1 MTKPG
6 LRSSEAFFSLCLAI
20 VAAALVLFIAIGTVW
35 GFASGRARLGANRK
49 PAERNLFVGGKRN
62 PAPEEVAARD
72 GSGKTA
78 IFADIGVLRAATAD
92 ARPVTIV
99 VSPFLPYPAD
109 DVPLSEELVSKN
121 RANRAAIA
129 GWFRSHTLKEITRL
143 GEDGVKRELL
153 ELVNAN
159 LVLGKLQSM
168 YFEEYMVIE

>member
-6 LRSSEAFFSLCLAI
+6 FRSSDAFLSLCLVI
-20 VAAALVLFIAIGTVW
+20 VAAALALFIAIGTVW
-35 GFASGRARLGANRK
+35 GFASGRARPGANRK
-49 PAERNLFVGGKRN
+49 PAERSLFVGGKRN
-62 PAPEEVAARD
+62 PSPEEVAARE

-78 IFADIGVLRAATAD
+78 IFADIGILRAATAD
-92 ARPVTIV
+92 SKPVTIV

-121 RANRAAIA
+121 RANRAAIT
-129 GWFRSHTLKEITRL
+129 GWFRAHTLKEISRL
-143 GEDGVKRELL
+143 GEEGVKRELL

-159 LVLGKLQSM
+159 LVLGKLQAI